1 MGAGPMSGRSC
12 KETNVRWILIALLA
26 AHLCGCSSVGSTRP
40 MGEAPID
47 LTGQADKWTGT
58 WRSPV
63 GPCMLTV
70 VDATNGV
77 LSMTSTKP
85 LGWWRWSNEILRVYL
100 RTAGDWTYASVDYSE
115 GTNACFLWGK
125 VANADSAILWWS
137 PDPDKFKPLVEGGT
151 LPGTIEKMIKKKKQ
165 AQPVFPIL
173 GYTPSGEPVYETGV
187 PGGPSEPF
195 TWALDV
201 PEPEMPPE
209 TDEEA
214 ADVASGAVVE
224 APPMSEA
231 GAGMSG
237 FGGDQITLG
246 DLEPAHY
253 ELIAATSNG
262 VMFAWEAPFVLV
274 KESARTD
281 LGYLRAATKRWMREQ
296 GQ

>member
-1 MGAGPMSGRSC
+1 M
-12 KETNVRWILIALLA
+12 RWIFMALLA
-26 AHLCGCSSVGSTRP
+26 ASLCGCSTVVSTRP
-40 MGEAPID
+40 MGEAPLD

-58 WRSPV
+58 WRAPV
-63 GPCMLTV
+63 GPCTLTV

-77 LSMTSTKP
+77 LAMTSTKP
-85 LGWWRWSNEILRVYL
+85 QGWWRWSNETMNVYL
-100 RTAGDWTYASVDYSE
+100 RTAGNWTYASLEDFE

-125 VANADSAILWWS
+125 VENAGEFIIWWT
-137 PDPDKFKPLVEGGT
+137 PDPEKFRPLVEGEA
-151 LPGTIEKMIKKKKQ
+151 LPGTIGKMIQKKQ
-165 AQPVFPIL
+165 PAAQPIFPIL
-173 GYTPSGEPVYETGV
+173 GYTSNGEPVYETGV

-209 TDEEA
+209 TDEDA
-214 ADVASGAVVE
+214 ADVAPDVSAE

-231 GAGMSG
+231 GSAMSG

-262 VMFAWEAPFVLV
+262 VMFAWEAPLVLV
-274 KESARTD
+274 KESARAD
-281 LGYLRAATKRWMREQ
+281 LRYLRAATKRWMREQ
-296 GQ
+296 GK